1 MDETESKKRSM
12 KPSVSSLKINQ
23 IDKPLTRLIKKKTER
38 TNINK
43 IRNKR
48 EVTTDTKKKNAK
60 DCKKHILQITV
71 CQQIGQSGRYG

>member
-1 MDETESKKRSM
+1 M

-48 EVTTDTKKKNAK
+48 EVTTDTKKKMQRIVKNIY
-60 DCKKHILQITV
+60 CK
-71 CQQIGQSGRYG
+71 